1 MNNSKII
8 TIDGPSGV
16 GKGTLAKALAKHL
29 NYKLLDSGAIY
40 RLAAL
45 HCFNNNT
52 DSTSEANVCKTLDN
66 LDIRFEIDNDSNS
79 IKIILAGDD
88 VSKEIRT
95 EQIGMFASKIAAY
108 PSVRKVLLNKQRD
121 FATEQGLVADGR
133 DMGTV
138 VFPSAKYKFFLD
150 ADSQVR
156 ATRRFTELEEKNQH
170 PNFETILADIEK
182 RDFQDRNRKIAP
194 LKPATD
200 AIIIDTSNL
209 SIEKV
214 FNKVLDKVEN
224 N

>member
-45 HCFNNNT
+45 HCYKNNT
-52 DSTSEANVCKTLDN
+52 DLESESHVHQALESLNISFKIEE
-66 LDIRFEIDNDSNS
+66 DIVKAFLNN
-79 IKIILAGDD
+79 KD
-88 VSKEIRT
+88 VTKEIRT
-95 EQIGMFASKIAAY
+95 EQIGMLASKVAAY
-108 PSVRKVLLNKQRD
+108 PSVREILLDKQRE

-138 VFPSAKYKFFLD
+138 VFTNAKYKFFLD
-150 ADSQVR
+150 ADTKVT
-156 ATRRFTELEEKNQH
+156 AKRRFDELKSKGLN
-170 PNFETILADIEK
+170 PDFDKILADIEK

-194 LKPATD
+194 LRPAD
-200 AIIIDTSNL
+200 SIIIDTSSL
-209 SIEKV
+209 SIKEV
-214 FNKVLDKVEN
+214 FDTVVSKI
-224 N
+224 

>member
-45 HCFNNNT
+45 HCYKNNADLENE
-52 DSTSEANVCKTLDN
+52 SNVHQTLKN
-66 LDIRFEIDNDSNS
+66 LSISFKIEYDIVKAFLNNE
-79 IKIILAGDD
+79 D
-88 VSKEIRT
+88 VTKEIRT
-95 EQIGMFASKIAAY
+95 EQTGMLASKVAAY
-108 PSVRKVLLNKQRD
+108 PSVREILLDKQRE

-138 VFPSAKYKFFLD
+138 VFTEAKYKFFLD
-150 ADSQVR
+150 ADTKIT
-156 ATRRFTELEEKNQH
+156 AKRRFDELESKGLN
-170 PNFETILADIEK
+170 PDFDKILADIEK
-182 RDFQDRNRKIAP
+182 RDFQDRNRKTAP
-194 LKPATD
+194 LRPADD

-209 SIEKV
+209 SIKEV
-214 FNKVLDKVEN
+214 FNTVVSKI
-224 N
+224 

>member
-16 GKGTLAKALAKHL
+16 GKGTLAQALAKHL
-29 NYKLLDSGAIY
+29 NYKFLDSGAIY

-45 HCFNNNT
+45 HCSRNG
-52 DSTSEANVCKTLDN
+52 TSLDNETEAYKTLGN
-66 LDIRFEIDNDSNS
+66 LDIRFEIGNCS
-79 IKIILAGDD
+79 IKTILANND

-95 EQIGMFASKIAAY
+95 EKIGMLASKIAVY
-108 PSVRKVLLNKQRD
+108 PTVREILLNKQRD
-121 FATEQGLVADGR
+121 FATELGLVADGR

-138 VFPSAKYKFFLD
+138 VFPDAKHKFFLD
-150 ADSQVR
+150 ANSQVR
-156 ATRRFTELEEKNQH
+156 AQRRFNQLKEKNQN

-194 LKPATD
+194 LKPADD
-200 AIIIDTSNL
+200 AIVIDTSDL
-209 SIEKV
+209 SAEEV
-214 FNKVLDKVEN
+214 FDKVLDTIKN